1 MKQCEYC
8 GKDISYHDQY
18 CSDECQIAANQYY
31 SKTEKFAKPF
41 MVVNTV
47 CVFGI
52 PVGIFLMSVQRMIG
66 ASVAATSCVVLGI
79 MLLFFPFATDGMIR
93 KFKIGKATRVTR
105 IIGICTIVLGIAVAG
120 LAFFLR

>member
-8 GKDISYHDQY
+8 GKAISYHEQY

-31 SKTEKFAKPF
+31 SRTEKFSKPF

-52 PVGIFLMSVQRMIG
+52 PVGIFLMSVQRLVG
-66 ASVAATSCVVLGI
+66 ASVAAASCVLLGI
-79 MLLFFPFATDGMIR
+79 MLLFFPCATDGMIR
-93 KFKIGKATRVTR
+93 KVKITKATRVTR
-105 IIGICTIVLGIAVAG
+105 IIGICTIVLGFAIVG
-120 LAFFLR
+120 LAYFLH